1 MFTARALGALAG
13 KSQKHDNILRTY
25 IHTLDKKMTTGGE
38 IQRTGRVKFFIN
50 QKKIMSN
57 YKLFKKIK
65 KIKKARFYLNS
76 WCICIYICK
85 HNVAAQEKT
94 VIHHTSYISISVIR
108 RLNYNMYVRSM

>member
-50 QKKIMSN
+50 KKKKIMSN

-65 KIKKARFYLNS
+65 
-76 WCICIYICK
+76 
-85 HNVAAQEKT
+85 Q
-94 VIHHTSYISISVIR
+94 
-108 RLNYNMYVRSM
+108 